1 MPLPIALAIADV
13 AKVRG
18 LLSRI
23 RSEGSLIVE
32 SQSLQRAMAT
42 LGEKEEQF
50 ADLREK
56 RVKVMSDKIKIQA
69 MIRWD

>member
-1 MPLPIALAIADV
+1 
-13 AKVRG
+13 
-18 LLSRI
+18 
-23 RSEGSLIVE
+23 
-32 SQSLQRAMAT
+32 MAT

-69 MIRWD
+69 MIRFGKNLESGLR

>member
-1 MPLPIALAIADV
+1 
-13 AKVRG
+13 
-18 LLSRI
+18 
-23 RSEGSLIVE
+23 
-32 SQSLQRAMAT
+32 MAT

-69 MIRWD
+69 MIRYGKNLDSGPGDVCIGSKHWAILSMLFTAIVSTFK

>member
-1 MPLPIALAIADV
+1 
-13 AKVRG
+13 
-18 LLSRI
+18 
-23 RSEGSLIVE
+23 
-32 SQSLQRAMAT
+32 MAT

-69 MIRWD
+69 MIRYGKNHDSGPRVGAPLYWKYRQK